1 MGYTGKTI
9 DVMNEIIT
17 MLKPKTVCDLG
28 AQNNYAQPLLPAPFM
43 SAWWINQ
50 GIDEY
55 MSIDLSGEND
65 SKKWNLSEPL
75 KTNKK
80 FDLVVDAGT
89 SEHVKDYYQC
99 FANMDK
105 LCKVGGII
113 YKENPMTGH
122 WPLHGL
128 HYVSEQF
135 YEDFGANGGA
145 VCYQLI
151 RLEKHYAMHNY
162 ETGGNIICVMRK
174 IKEGFI
180 TREQMPQ
187 TFKS

>member
-1 MGYTGKTI
+1 MGATGKSI
-9 DVMNEIIT
+9 EVINNIRV
-17 MLKPKTVCDLG
+17 KFNPKTVCDLG
-28 AQNNYAQPLLPAPFM
+28 AQNNYDQPKLPAPYM
-43 SAWWINQ
+43 SEWWKSK
-50 GIDEY
+50 GIKEY

-65 SKKWNLSEPL
+65 SKQWNLSEPL
-75 KTNKK
+75 KTTKT
-80 FDLVVDAGT
+80 FDLVMDLGT

-122 WPLHGL
+122 WPGHGF
-128 HYVSEQF
+128 HYVT
-135 YEDFGANGGA
+135 EDF
-145 VCYQLI
+145 YIQLAKI
-151 RLEKHYAMHNY
+151 SGYEIWKLETHYAMHNY
-162 ETGGNIICVMRK
+162 ESGGNIICVMRK

-180 TREQMPQ
+180 AREEMPQ